1 MKLIIK
7 PFKSETTKLNK
18 FELTVSY
25 EMDTGTNIED
35 EIYLDTEDE
44 AIEVIKS
51 LRTDIES
58 WSTVESTENESVKS
72 SLEYILL
79 EMGVCDEVRFD
90 SIVVRWIN
98 GMGLKQEVEIAE

>member
-18 FELTVSY
+18 YELTVSY

-35 EIYLDTEDE
+35 EIYLDTEEE

-51 LRTDIES
+51 LRVDIEN
-58 WSTVESTENESVKS
+58 WSTVENTENESIKS
-72 SLEYILL
+72 SIEYVLL
-79 EMGVCDEVRFD
+79 EMGVCNEVRFN
-90 SIVVRWIN
+90 SVFVRWIN
-98 GMGLKQEVEIAE
+98 RMGLKQEVEIAE